1 MRGFRVE
8 HDDPAALKRRL
19 YDEHRI
25 EVPIVETRHG
35 WVLRV
40 SVQAYNDAN
49 DLRALAA
56 ALDSERKE

>member
-8 HDDPAALKRRL
+8 HADPPALKQWL

-25 EVPIVETRHG
+25 EVPIVETRDG

-40 SVQAYNDAN
+40 SVQAYNDAA
-49 DLRALAA
+49 DLAALAA
-56 ALDSERKE
+56 AVGR